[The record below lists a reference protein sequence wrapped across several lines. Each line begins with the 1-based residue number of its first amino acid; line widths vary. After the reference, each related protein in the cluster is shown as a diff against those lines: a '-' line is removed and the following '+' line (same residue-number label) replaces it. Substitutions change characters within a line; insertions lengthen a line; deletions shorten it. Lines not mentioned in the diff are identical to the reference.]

1 MTKSTLD
8 FLKRLLDA
16 PGPSGFET
24 GPARVWREE
33 VKTFAEEVTTDVHG
47 NSIATLN
54 AKGRP
59 RLMLAGHI
67 DEIGLQV
74 THIDDDGYLYFAAIG
89 GWDRQVLVGQRVV
102 IIGPKDPVSGV
113 IGKPAV
119 HLMKKEEMEKVSKI
133 SDLWIDVGAATK
145 AEALERVRVGDA
157 GVLDAAVREFPNRRI
172 VSRSIDNR
180 IGAYLVAEATRILAK
195 DRPKHAAVFAVATTR
210 EEIAWMG
217 GGARTSAVGIDP
229 QVALVVDVTH
239 ATDYPGAEK
248 KRAGEHKLGGG
259 LSALRESQG
268 RSRGGFLPRGVR
280 GLHQAPEGPD
290 GGRRARQPQRLHGG
304 RAQHRGLTPEEPPGR
319 LGGLDER
326 QHGVG
331 TPDAAESKDQ
341 LALHRLVL
349 LLLHRDDERHREG
362 AGLESPDPQ
371 RHLHPHL
378 GRPVPQRVQ
387 QRLRGA
393 APPHLREGERH
404 RFADPVVRVLELPRE
419 RRHRVLEAQLPH
431 ELGTVADDEPLS
443 MIVHG

>member
-89 GWDRQVLVGQRVV
+89 GWDPQVLVGQRVV
-102 IIGPKDPVSGV
+102 IIGPKEPVSGV
-113 IGKPAV
+113 IGKQAV

-229 QVALVVDVTH
+229 
-239 ATDYPGAEK
+239 
-248 KRAGEHKLGGG
+248 
-259 LSALRESQG
+259 
-268 RSRGGFLPRGVR
+268 
-280 GLHQAPEGPD
+280 
-290 GGRRARQPQRLHGG
+290 
-304 RAQHRGLTPEEPPGR
+304 
-319 LGGLDER
+319 
-326 QHGVG
+326 
-331 TPDAAESKDQ
+331 
-341 LALHRLVL
+341 
-349 LLLHRDDERHREG
+349 
-362 AGLESPDPQ
+362 
-371 RHLHPHL
+371 
-378 GRPVPQRVQ
+378 
-387 QRLRGA
+387 
-393 APPHLREGERH
+393 
-404 RFADPVVRVLELPRE
+404 
-419 RRHRVLEAQLPH
+419 
-431 ELGTVADDEPLS
+431 
-443 MIVHG
+443 

>member
-8 FLKRLLDA
+8 FLKRLLDT

-24 GPARVWREE
+24 GPARVWRDE
-33 VKTFAEEVTTDVHG
+33 VKTFADEVTADVHG

-89 GWDRQVLVGQRVV
+89 GWDPQVLVGQRVV
-102 IIGPKDPVSGV
+102 IIGPKQPVFGV
-113 IGKPAV
+113 IGKQAV
-119 HLMKKEEMEKVSKI
+119 HLMKKEEMDKVSKI

-180 IGAYLVAEATRILAK
+180 IGAYLVAEAARILAK

-259 LSALRESQG
+259 PVLSRGSAVSPVVFEMLVQCAEREQLPYSVQAAPHDTGTDADAIYNALRG
-268 RSRGGFLPRGVR
+268 IPT
-280 GLHQAPEGPD
+280 GLVSVPNRYMHSPNEMVALED
-290 GGRRARQPQRLHGG
+290 LERTARLI
-304 RAQHRGLTPEEPPGR
+304 AAFAKSLTPE
-319 LGGLDER
+319 
-326 QHGVG
+326 
-331 TPDAAESKDQ
+331 TN
-341 LALHRLVL
+341 
-349 LLLHRDDERHREG
+349 
-362 AGLESPDPQ
+362 
-371 RHLHPHL
+371 
-378 GRPVPQRVQ
+378 
-387 QRLRGA
+387 
-393 APPHLREGERH
+393 
-404 RFADPVVRVLELPRE
+404 FIPR
-419 RRHRVLEAQLPH
+419 
-431 ELGTVADDEPLS
+431 
-443 MIVHG
+443 